1 MNTKMGV
8 VYLIVS
14 NLCRL
19 GSLSN
24 SSLKFSG
31 IIPIPKNMRAKEF
44 E

>member
-31 IIPIPKNMRAKEF
+31 IMPTPKNEASKE
-44 E
+44 